1 MTASSAARR
10 QRRLKKKLERRG
22 RPRGTFAALLK
33 DPQRFSVATWLLLE
47 PGLGPHR
54 AACLATV
61 LIEETTPIELG
72 TVEGLLSTASAA
84 YRPPPGTSADLDD
97 RARAL
102 ADKAKLV
109 TSRASESEFDWL
121 SISSGALRARIIF
134 AVAGDERG
142 IEHAVKILRHA
153 GWGKLLAR
161 LGHRLD
167 PVGIR
172 PFDQDRLRAAGR
184 KLLEALR
191 ERDTLKT

>member
-10 QRRLKKKLERRG
+10 QRRLQKKLERRG
-22 RPRGTFAALLK
+22 RPRGAFAELLK
-33 DPQRFSVATWLLLE
+33 DPQRLTVATWLLLE
-47 PGLGPHR
+47 PVLGPHR

-61 LIEETTPIELG
+61 LIEETTSIELG

-109 TSRASESEFDWL
+109 TSRATPKEFDWL
-121 SISSGALRARIIF
+121 TASSGGLLALIVF
-134 AVAGDERG
+134 AVAGDTKG
-142 IEHAVKILRHA
+142 INFAVKILRHA
-153 GWGKLLAR
+153 DAGWGKVLAR
-161 LGHRLD
+161 LRHRFD
-167 PVGIR
+167 PVGMR

-191 ERDTLKT
+191 AKKTP